1 MKLIKLN
8 AIDSTNEYIKKIK
21 DSIED
26 KEIAVVT
33 FNQTLG
39 KGQMGKVWS
48 SEPNKNVCISFIFKD
63 LGINI
68 TNNSVIS
75 IFYTIT

>member
-26 KEIAVVT
+26 KEIVAVSYT
-33 FNQTLG
+33 HLTL
-39 KGQMGKVWS
+39 
-48 SEPNKNVCISFIFKD
+48 P
-63 LGINI
+63 
-68 TNNSVIS
+68 TNDQV
-75 IFYTIT
+75 

>member
-33 FNQTLG
+33 FNQTSG

-48 SEPNKNVCISFIFKD
+48 SEPNKNVCMSFIFKD
-63 LGINI
+63 LGINLSLI
-68 TNNSVIS
+68 HI
-75 IFYTIT
+75 